1 MSALRRPVVGMHGEH
16 RMCGSEHRG
25 AAAAAETIARAEAAA
40 TVRTTAMGPPD
51 RRVAWRLWG
60 EERLPALVLLHGD
73 FGSWTHWIRCIAPLA
88 RRCRV
93 VVPDMPGYGDSDAL
107 SEPWGPEDMAGALAA
122 GLARLLPSRAYRLA
136 GFSFGGIVAGH
147 LAATEGERVEALA
160 LLGPGGLGL
169 PRPALPPLRRP
180 DRGMAPGE
188 VLAAHRHNLA
198 ALMLADPERADAL
211 ALHVQSENA
220 RRARARAGDIP
231 AGDALLRALPRLRA
245 PRLLGLWGERD
256 VWAQPVHAR
265 EEVLRRLRPDV
276 DFRTVP
282 GAGHWTPY
290 EAPGAVVAALLDL
303 LPAQ

>member
-1 MSALRRPVVGMHGEH
+1 MSR
-16 RMCGSEHRG
+16 SEHRG

-93 VVPDMPGYGDSDAL
+93 VVPDMPGYGDSGAL

-122 GLARLLPSRAYRLA
+122 GLAQLLPPRAYRLA

-188 VLAAHRHNLA
+188 VLMVHRHNLA

-276 DFRTVP
+276 DFRTIP

-290 EAPGAVVAALLDL
+290 EAPGAVVTALLDL

>member
-1 MSALRRPVVGMHGEH
+1 MV
-16 RMCGSEHRG
+16 
-25 AAAAAETIARAEAAA
+25 
-40 TVRTTAMGPPD
+40 
-51 RRVAWRLWG
+51 
-60 EERLPALVLLHGD
+60 
-73 FGSWTHWIRCIAPLA
+73 
-88 RRCRV
+88 
-93 VVPDMPGYGDSDAL
+93 
-107 SEPWGPEDMAGALAA
+107 
-122 GLARLLPSRAYRLA
+122 
-136 GFSFGGIVAGH
+136 
-147 LAATEGERVEALA
+147 
-160 LLGPGGLGL
+160 
-169 PRPALPPLRRP
+169 
-180 DRGMAPGE
+180 
-188 VLAAHRHNLA
+188 HRHNLA

-276 DFRTVP
+276 DFRTIP